1 VCTDEEGRQLADMT
15 NRLRAIMRELNG
27 ERSLQAF
34 LLADLVAALLA
45 LLPDELREEALDYI
59 VQEARDRIPINE
71 QLLEE
76 ARRQDLQ

>member
-1 VCTDEEGRQLADMT
+1 MT

>member
-1 VCTDEEGRQLADMT
+1 MT

-34 LLADLVAALLA
+34 LLADLVTALLA

>member
-1 VCTDEEGRQLADMT
+1 MFTDEEGRQLADMT

>member
-1 VCTDEEGRQLADMT
+1 MT

-76 ARRQDLQ
+76 ARRQNLQ